1 MTRLLFGMLALS
13 VGMMFVSTEAASQPP
28 AGKGGKGGEKGN
40 PPRFELGQVFP
51 PPLLEELNLTPAQV
65 KELDAIKAELKSK
78 LDKLLTDEQKTTIE
92 NFRPRGGPGGPG
104 GDKGEKGGKGG
115 KGDKGG
121 KGGPGGDKGGKGA
134 PGGDRPERP
143 PVEKPPVG

>member
-28 AGKGGKGGEKGN
+28 AGKDGKGGEKGH

-51 PPLLEELNLTPAQV
+51 PPLLEELNLTPAQT
-65 KELDAIKAELKSK
+65 KELDAIKAELKAK
-78 LDKLLTDEQKTTIE
+78 LDKLLTAEQKTTIE
-92 NFRPRGGPGGPG
+92 NFRPRGGPGGP
-104 GDKGEKGGKGG
+104 DGEKGGKGG
-115 KGDKGG
+115 KGG
-121 KGGPGGDKGGKGA
+121 KGSKGDKGGKGA

-143 PVEKPPVG
+143 PVEKPPVS

>member
-28 AGKGGKGGEKGN
+28 AGKGGKGGEKGA

-51 PPLLEELNLTPAQV
+51 PPLLEELNLTPAQA
-65 KELDAIKAELKSK
+65 KELDAIKTELKAK

-104 GDKGEKGGKGG
+104 GPGGAAGDKGEKGGKGG

-121 KGGPGGDKGGKGA
+121 KGGDKGGKGA
-134 PGGDRPERP
+134 PGGDRPP
-143 PVEKPPVG
+143 LEKPPVD